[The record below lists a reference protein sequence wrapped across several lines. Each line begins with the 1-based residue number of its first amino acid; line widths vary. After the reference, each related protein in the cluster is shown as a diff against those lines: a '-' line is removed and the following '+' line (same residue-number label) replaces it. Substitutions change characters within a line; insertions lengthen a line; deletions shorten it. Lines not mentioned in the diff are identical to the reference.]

1 MNLIKLQ
8 EEISKDEGI
17 KFETYR
23 CSLGHLTGGIG
34 HLITEWDEEIYSG
47 PVGTAIP
54 TEQVNDW
61 FAKDIETTIK
71 DCNLLFSQFN
81 NLPDD
86 IQHVLANMCFQLGR
100 PRLSKFKNMIAAVED
115 LDWHRMADEME
126 NSRWF
131 KQTPN
136 RAKRLIA
143 IVDRQ
148 YHRENIPV

>member
-1 MNLIKLQ
+1 M
-8 EEISKDEGI
+8 DE
-17 KFETYR
+17 
-23 CSLGHLTGGIG
+23 
-34 HLITEWDEEIYSG
+34 
-47 PVGTAIP
+47 
-54 TEQVNDW
+54 W

-71 DCNLLFSQFN
+71 DCKLLFSQFD
-81 NLPDD
+81 NLPED

-126 NSRWF
+126 DSRWF
-131 KQTPN
+131 KQTTN

-148 YHRENIPV
+148 HHRENPPV

>member
-1 MNLIKLQ
+1 MNLMRLQ
-8 EEISKDEGI
+8 DELADDEGI
-17 KFETYR
+17 KYETYY

-34 HLITEWDEEIYSG
+34 HLITEWDEDYYDK
-47 PVGTAIP
+47 PVGTKVAHD
-54 TEQVNDW
+54 QVNDW
-61 FAKDIETTIK
+61 FEKDIKTTIK
-71 DCNLLFSQFN
+71 DCNLLFSQFD
-81 NLPDD
+81 NLPSE

-115 LDWHRMADEME
+115 LDWERMADEME
-126 NSRWF
+126 NSNWF

-148 YHRENIPV
+148 FARESIA

>member
-8 EEISKDEGI
+8 DEISKDEGV
-17 KFETYR
+17 KYETYR

-54 TEQVNDW
+54 TEQVDDW

-100 PRLSKFKNMIAAVED
+100 PRLSKFKNMIAAVDD
-115 LDWHRMADEME
+115 LDWERMADEME

-148 YHRENIPV
+148 YYRENITV